1 MKKFRTLITGILS
14 LAMCVSVSGVS
25 ASASTST
32 TYLKGDVNGN
42 GTVDLTDLTNL
53 SLFLGGSNS
62 TADDLMSQRLDVDL
76 DGIIDYCDIDAISDI
91 IRYDIPTCL
100 ISYTSTNESI
110 PAQSA
115 VSYGKYN
122 ASTGTKVGN
131 NYTLSP
137 VSSITDMSPRA
148 IIGNDT
154 REIDYSKSGVVR
166 LNYTKLIDG
175 VAKRYVVTGFV
186 VDEHTILTSA
196 HCLYEAEKEA
206 LAYDL
211 SYTLYSSDGT
221 SNGTYGADY
230 YHVPQDYLDLSSY
243 SPESDYALITVS
255 QDLYD
260 YMCFDLGVA
269 RDKVRNTNPE
279 IYVTGYSVINNP
291 SRPELFFEMVT
302 GSGFLAE
309 SKTSSKCLYYNTD
322 TVGGESGS
330 PVYVMN
336 SDGSMTVIGIH
347 SGSNGAYSNTAK
359 RIDTNIMHF
368 IYNNPNL

>member
-1 MKKFRTLITGILS
+1 
-14 LAMCVSVSGVS
+14 MCMSVSGVS
-25 ASASTST
+25 ASAST

-42 GTVDLTDLTNL
+42 GVVDLTDLTNL
-53 SLFLGGSNS
+53 SLFLRGSNS
-62 TADDLMSQRLDVDL
+62 SADNLMSQRLDADL
-76 DGIIDYCDIDAISDI
+76 DGIIDYGDVSVISSI
-91 IRYDIPTCL
+91 ITNVSSTYSV
-100 ISYTSTNESI
+100 SYTSTNESV
-110 PAQSA
+110 PAQST
-115 VSYGKYN
+115 VSYSKHN
-122 ASTGTKVGN
+122 ASTGAKVGD
-131 NYTLSP
+131 NYELSP

-175 VAKRYVVTGFV
+175 VETGYVATGFV

-211 SYTLYSSDGT
+211 SYTLYNSDGT
-221 SNGTYGADY
+221 SNGTYDADY
-230 YHVPQDYLDLSSY
+230 YHVPQTYLDLSSY
-243 SPESDYALITVS
+243 SQESDYALITVS

-260 YMCFDLGVA
+260 YMCFDLDVA

-279 IYVTGYSVINNP
+279 IYVTGYSATNNP

-302 GSGFLAE
+302 GSGFLSE

-336 SDGSMTVIGIH
+336 SDGSMAVIGIH
-347 SGSNGAYSNTAK
+347 SGSYGISNAAK
-359 RIDTNIMHF
+359 RIDTNILHF